1 MTSIDGPGSV
11 HNTSSLLKPDQHHN
25 TDDSSNLQLEPLSI
39 AGDPTLAGGQVSI
52 ENSVSV
58 LNLDPDGIPVAG
70 TNAVNGVGGG
80 QVQITADD
88 MLSGLADMA
97 DLGTVVTGNSTGSE
111 IVPSYQVIML

>member
-1 MTSIDGPGSV
+1 MTSIDGAGSL
-11 HNTSSLLKPDQHHN
+11 HNTSSLLKPDQHLN
-25 TDDSSNLQLEPLSI
+25 TDESSNLQPEPLSI

-70 TNAVNGVGGG
+70 TASVNGVGGG